1 MYCELNDIELVEI
14 YTDDL
19 KSAKSLEGRDGF
31 KDMHNNVLSSK
42 DDVDY
47 IIIFKQDLISQDTL
61 DTLYI
66 MKRLNSLDK
75 HLISIADNVNTE
87 DPSAKILVHVLAL
100 VAELVN
106 LSI

>member
-1 MYCELNDIELVEI
+1 
-14 YTDDL
+14 
-19 KSAKSLEGRDGF
+19 
-31 KDMHNNVLSSK
+31 MHNNVLSSK

-106 LSI
+106 LSIWEHLLAWGKKANEGHFLGGIVFGYKTN